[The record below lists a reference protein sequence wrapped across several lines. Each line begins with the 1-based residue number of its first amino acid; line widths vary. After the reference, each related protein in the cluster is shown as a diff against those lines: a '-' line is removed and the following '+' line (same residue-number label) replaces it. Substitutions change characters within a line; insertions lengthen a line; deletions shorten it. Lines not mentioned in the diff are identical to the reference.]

1 VAAAVAAAGV
11 SVYAWRGQ
19 SEADYWWCIDRILQ
33 DDNWQPN
40 MVHAEMTSLFFVHQ
54 TVVGEKI
61 KTRKYYIWVYCL
73 PKPLRDGQAEL
84 T

>member
-1 VAAAVAAAGV
+1 MAAAVAAAGV

-40 MVHAEMTSLFFVHQ
+40 MV
-54 TVVGEKI
+54 
-61 KTRKYYIWVYCL
+61 RKYTPGVLVFAYAQLQWRV
-73 PKPLRDGQAEL
+73 L
-84 T
+84 TMLVLLG

>member
-40 MVHAEMTSLFFVHQ
+40 MVYHRPTHSVFVKHNK
-54 TVVGEKI
+54 GPRLE
-61 KTRKYYIWVYCL
+61 
-73 PKPLRDGQAEL
+73 
-84 T
+84 

>member
-1 VAAAVAAAGV
+1 MFRYFTDADDSPIVRQNEVAAAVAAAGV

-40 MVHAEMTSLFFVHQ
+40 MV
-54 TVVGEKI
+54 
-61 KTRKYYIWVYCL
+61 
-73 PKPLRDGQAEL
+73 L
-84 T
+84 TLE